1 MIDSIYIID
10 RCCMTSY
17 YDDEGRNMTTMKERE
32 AVLARS
38 SKYRDGLTV
47 GQYYDA
53 VSWYQYALYGKDDES
68 YDAEKWH
75 AIVGAIIKRLKRGQA
90 LTIDSALRIIERAQ
104 DSRYSRT
111 SYDRIV
117 SACKSDSTDNGAL
130 AVMYTLT
137 SNDTIESPE
146 LGYLAQ
152 ENAREWVE
160 STLEKMPAEK
170 RARIRAERDQKG
182 IDAMVRDTLDDPAK
196 VNAWRVYFHRRA
208 GYGKR
213 LHIADLLYI
222 VFKYI

>member
-1 MIDSIYIID
+1 
-10 RCCMTSY
+10 MTK
-17 YDDEGRNMTTMKERE
+17 TVE
-32 AVLARS
+32 AVLARA

-47 GQYYDA
+47 DQYFDSVA
-53 VSWYQYALYGKDDES
+53 WYQYALYGKES
-68 YDAEKWH
+68 EEYNAEKWR
-75 AIVGAIIKRLKRGQA
+75 AIIGAIIKRLKRGQA

-117 SACKSDSTDNGAL
+117 SACKRDSEDNDGAL
-130 AVMYTLT
+130 SVMYTLT
-137 SNDTIESPE
+137 QNDTIESPE

-152 ENAREWVE
+152 ENAWEWVQE
-160 STLEKMPAEK
+160 TLAKMPADK
-170 RARIRAERDQKG
+170 REAIRAERDKMG
-182 IDAMVRDTLDDPAK
+182 LDAMVRDTLDDPAK

>member
-1 MIDSIYIID
+1 
-10 RCCMTSY
+10 MTK
-17 YDDEGRNMTTMKERE
+17 TME

-53 VSWYQYALYGKDDES
+53 VSWYQYALYGKDGED
-68 YDAEKWH
+68 YDASKWN

-111 SYDRIV
+111 SYARIV
-117 SACKSDSTDNGAL
+117 SACKHDSTDESAL
-130 AVMYTLT
+130 SVMYTLT
-137 SNDTIESPE
+137 NNDNIESPE
-146 LGYLAQ
+146 LGYLAE

-160 STLEKMPAEK
+160 STIAKMPEEK
-170 RARIRAERDQKG
+170 RKAIRAERDAIG
-182 IDAMVRDTLDDPAK
+182 IENMVRYTLDDSDK

-222 VFKYI
+222 TFKYI